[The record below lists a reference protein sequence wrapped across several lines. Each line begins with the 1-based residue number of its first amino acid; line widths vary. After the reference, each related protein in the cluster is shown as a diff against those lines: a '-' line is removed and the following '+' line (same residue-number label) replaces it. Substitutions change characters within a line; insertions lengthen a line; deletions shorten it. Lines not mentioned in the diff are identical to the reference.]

1 MEWFAILCAPRREL
15 AAAEA
20 LRDRGFTVYVPTV
33 RKKIGR
39 RRVVAALFNRYIFV
53 MGSIPWRE
61 ADRDNPECIKDSTG
75 KRMIIGPVTICG
87 RHAPI
92 HDHEVMQM
100 AQVAA
105 LLDEEVN
112 RAPKPS
118 LKIGDIGIITSG
130 PFEGKKGEIVR
141 VGKSEA
147 EVAMRIFNAVR
158 IVRAR
163 LTSLEAAE

>member
-92 HDHEVMQM
+92 HDHELMQI
-100 AQVAA
+100 AA
-105 LLDEEVN
+105 IAKEMDEEVD
-112 RAPKPS
+112 APKQTLQP
-118 LKIGDIGIITSG
+118 GDIGVIKSG
-130 PFEGKKGEIVR
+130 PFDGRSGQIVAIGKK
-141 VGKSEA
+141 EA
-147 EVAMRIFNAVR
+147 EVALKIFGAVR
-158 IVRAR
+158 VVRTPVAV
-163 LTSLEAAE
+163 LEAAE